1 MLRCTYGLVGKAGQ
15 TRAHLVFSVQWV
27 GEEGESKPIF
37 LVGLGLYPTVGNKY
51 DTINKTEEG
60 RKMVTVKVT
69 KVEAMKGLEEGAV
82 LASLPVELLQEPSLA
97 SDSWAVQEVHLPR
110 ALALQ
115 PGSRLREIL
124 HL

>member
-1 MLRCTYGLVGKAGQ
+1 MVGKAGQ

-27 GEEGESKPIF
+27 GEEEESKPIF
-37 LVGLGLYPTVGNKY
+37 LVGLGLHPTVGNKY

-69 KVEAMKGLEEGAV
+69 KVEAMKGLAEGLAKGAV